1 MYDSLRRSSGA
12 SYQKFELQIGRCL
25 VPPHFPTINV
35 GDSNKRILKGASSA
49 DFDDLT
55 NRPDA
60 KIRQVRQIGKAA
72 TEIAEVDSHYL
83 EVFWTSL
90 GRLGNLGGL
99 YSRGTVATA
108 VELRTPNFA
117 LRTPSVG
124 LLEEIGSHSL
134 QVVHRAAVLIL
145 IQHRAQHAHG
155 IGRVRLRLL
164 LLIVKQAR
172 QV

>member
-1 MYDSLRRSSGA
+1 M
-12 SYQKFELQIGRCL
+12 
-25 VPPHFPTINV
+25 PTINE

-55 NRPDA
+55 NRQDA
-60 KIRQVRQIGKAA
+60 KIRQGRHVGKAS
-72 TEIAEVDSHYL
+72 TEIGEVDSHYL
-83 EVFWTSL
+83 EVFWTSH

-99 YSRGTVATA
+99 YSTGATATA

-124 LLEEIGSHSL
+124 LLEKIGSHSL

-145 IQHRAQHAHG
+145 IQHRTQHTHG
-155 IGRVRLRLL
+155 IGGVRLRLL
-164 LLIVKQAR
+164 LLIVEQAR